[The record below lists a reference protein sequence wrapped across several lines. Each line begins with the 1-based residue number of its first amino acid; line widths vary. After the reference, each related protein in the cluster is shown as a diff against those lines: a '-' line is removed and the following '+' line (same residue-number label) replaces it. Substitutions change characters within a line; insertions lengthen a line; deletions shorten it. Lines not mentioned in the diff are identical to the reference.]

1 MIEIKDIEKLAELS
15 RINISSEETQTFRKD
30 IESILSYVDQ
40 LKMVDAATDKAA
52 PREEGGIKN
61 VFREDENYHDSGQ
74 FTEALL
80 ELAPEKRKWL
90 CKGQK
95 KIPLNSRP
103 WGLRSNFQVRKLELK
118 TCNLKT
124 IT

>member
-80 ELAPEKRKWL
+80 ELAPEKENGYVKV
-90 CKGQK
+90 K
-95 KIPLNSRP
+95 KIL
-103 WGLRSNFQVRKLELK
+103 
-118 TCNLKT
+118 
-124 IT
+124 

>member
-61 VFREDENYHDSGQ
+61 VFRED
-74 FTEALL
+74 
-80 ELAPEKRKWL
+80 
-90 CKGQK
+90 
-95 KIPLNSRP
+95 
-103 WGLRSNFQVRKLELK
+103 
-118 TCNLKT
+118 
-124 IT
+124 